1 MTVNN
6 GFTTKLIMIIKNVCG
21 IAIGIIALVKSSS
34 VNGES
39 FYSRYTEHNYYG
51 GDAYTGIQNAAADA
65 ANNASDLS
73 GCICAGFSAVLLIA
87 GLILICFCLFKIF
100 EVLSSSIHK
109 NDEIAKETV
118 KEETHIDM
126 FQYAPEKTVQPES
139 ETKTEDTE

>member
-100 EVLSSSIHK
+100 EVLSYSSNK
-109 NDEIAKETV
+109 KDEITNETV
-118 KEETHIDM
+118 TEYTRANAI
-126 FQYAPEKTVQPES
+126 QYAPENKAHSKS
-139 ETKTEDTE
+139 ETKTDDTE